1 MDTNSRLNYGHEPD
15 QYRNKALAELNKC
28 KEIEASRKLVAVR
41 IDKNTVKLM
50 TPEKAE
56 KHFKSLQK

>member
-15 QYRNKALAELNKC
+15 QYRNKAVALLAKC
-28 KEIEASRKLVAVR
+28 KEDEASKKLVPVR
-41 IDKNTVKLM
+41 IDKSTVKLM

-56 KHFKSLQK
+56 KYLKTQEK

>member
-15 QYRNKALAELNKC
+15 QYRNKALAALAKC
-28 KEIEASRKLVAVR
+28 KERDAKENLVTVR

>member
-1 MDTNSRLNYGHEPD
+1 METNSRLNYGHEPD
-15 QYRNKALAELNKC
+15 QYRNKAVALLAKC
-28 KEIEASRKLVAVR
+28 KENEASKKLVPVR